1 MKNNVED
8 RMMVWILWCFLF
20 SLILYF
26 LNLFIKTVGTPNR
39 KFKHAVKHKR
49 YYIIDDRNNVRKNFL
64 LTYKGVV
71 FEGEKHLGPEKNSFR
86 VDSIYVWAH
95 NSAALTKVSLPDL
108 LFIEQKIQ
116 KQYPKAKI
124 NWNNPFFELMR

>member
-1 MKNNVED
+1 MKNNVEE
-8 RMMVWILWCFLF
+8 RMMVWILWCILI

-26 LNLFIKTVGTPNR
+26 LNLFIKTLGTPNR
-39 KFKHAVKHKR
+39 KFKHAVKQKR
-49 YYIIDDRNNVRKNFL
+49 YYIMDDKNNVRKNFL

-71 FEGEKHLGPEKNSFR
+71 FEGEKHLGFGKNSFA
-86 VDSIYVWAH
+86 VDSIYIWLH
-95 NSAALTKVSLPDL
+95 DSADIEKLGLTDF
-108 LFIEQKIQ
+108 LFIEQKIL

>member
-8 RMMVWILWCFLF
+8 RMMVWFLWCILI

-26 LNLFIKTVGTPNR
+26 LNLFIKTIGTPNR
-39 KFKHAVKHKR
+39 KFKHAVKQKR
-49 YYIIDDRNNVRKNFL
+49 YYIIDDKNNVRKNFL

-71 FEGEKHLGPEKNSFR
+71 LEGEKHIDSDINSFR
-86 VDSIYVWAH
+86 VDSIYIWTH
-95 NSAALTKVSLPDL
+95 NSADLTKLDLPDY
-108 LFIEQKIQ
+108 LFIEQKIH